1 MNYCSRETFTSE
13 THPDVSFTIKKM
25 NEKRRVAR
33 ELILSGIRYRLQE
46 QSNDLEEALKVPE
59 AQPPGAIDKM
69 NAAWNSLLEEEW
81 YPAWIRWGLYS
92 LEGFEMDGQKA
103 TVDAFIEDGPDD
115 LKMEIFKAIQKASGL
130 SVTEGE
136 SSPTPGTSGDPADG
150 KTTSSTAESAE
161 QPSGTEPAIAASIS
175 PAT

>member
-1 MNYCSRETFTSE
+1 
-13 THPDVSFTIKKM
+13 
-25 NEKRRVAR
+25 
-33 ELILSGIRYRLQE
+33 
-46 QSNDLEEALKVPE
+46 
-59 AQPPGAIDKM
+59 
-69 NAAWNSLLEEEW
+69 
-81 YPAWIRWGLYS
+81 
-92 LEGFEMDGQKA
+92 MDGQKA